1 MGNKITKNQTDEHN
15 KLAKLDKIRTIGIP
29 RDFNSL
35 SPKSFYNI
43 HQRLPHEIDQS
54 IILNYFMNNI
64 IQHDDHIIDI
74 EDKIEIIE
82 NRINKIEQKITTLQ
96 RLFN

>member
-1 MGNKITKNQTDEHN
+1 MGNKITKNQTFERAQ
-15 KLAKLDKIRTIGIP
+15 LPKLDKIRNIGLP
-29 RDFNSL
+29 KDFNSL
-35 SPKSFYNI
+35 SPKSFYNL
-43 HQRLPHEIDQS
+43 HQRLPSEIDQS

-74 EDKIEIIE
+74 EDKLEIIE
-82 NRINKIEQKITTLQ
+82 NRISKIEQKLITLQ